1 MIKQDYIVRMVQE
14 ILALLVNVILKK
26 KKLRQQEWEEYDNLT
41 TRILGCS
48 TEQMLEMD
56 AAMLIEK
63 YAKEADLFEKL
74 ELAAM
79 YFVKVA
85 DDLKDDSLVYRAKL
99 QQEALVLL
107 KYIQGNGNTFS
118 IPRLQVIQLLEK
130 RLGNQTDEV

>member
-1 MIKQDYIVRMVQE
+1 MIKQDYVIRMIQE

-56 AAMLIEK
+56 AETLIER
-63 YAKEADLFEKL
+63 YANDADKFDKL

-79 YFVKVA
+79 YFIKVS
-85 DDLKDDSLVYRAKL
+85 DDMKDDSLVFRSKL
-99 QQEALVLL
+99 RQEAVRLL
-107 KYIQGNGNTFS
+107 KHIQEHGNTFS
-118 IPRLQVIQLLEK
+118 LPRLQIIQYLEK
-130 RLGNQTDEV
+130 EK